1 MTYTEPADALNAA
14 TNVLAAEGLPHPDK
28 VAIEVMAAV
37 TWRVAQDV
45 VKMTD
50 AALELV
56 EAHDPSCLSLYDES
70 DDAACDCSWATVADV
85 VHQLKVKVG
94 IVT

>member
-1 MTYTEPADALNAA
+1 VTYTAPAAALNAA
-14 TNVLAAEGLPHPDK
+14 TNVLAVEGLPHPDK
-28 VAIEVMAAV
+28 AAHDVMDAV
-37 TWRVAQDV
+37 TWRIAQDV

-70 DDAACDCSWATVADV
+70 DDDVCDCSWKTITAV